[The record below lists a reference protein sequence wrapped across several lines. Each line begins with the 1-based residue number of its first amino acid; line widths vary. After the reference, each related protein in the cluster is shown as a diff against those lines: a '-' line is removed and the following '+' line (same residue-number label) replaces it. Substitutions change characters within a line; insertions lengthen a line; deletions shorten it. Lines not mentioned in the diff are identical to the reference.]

1 MTTAVEKQ
9 QTLRKQRLLGAGI
22 VTVQERRG
30 RDKEKERG
38 EERKRHQ
45 GLILQVE

>member
-9 QTLRKQRLLGAGI
+9 QTLRKQRLLGTGI
-22 VTVQERRG
+22 VTIQERRG
-30 RDKEKERG
+30 SDKEKERG
-38 EERKRHQ
+38 EERERHE